1 MNTIPNGASCIGTCA
16 VTEVER
22 LKLERD
28 ALQLRLNEV
37 EEENDCF
44 RMAARDA
51 LQVINWQIF
60 GIAPDDGRS
69 APSSRHTQALLK
81 AVLEKR
87 P

>member
-28 ALQLRLNEV
+28 ALQLRLNAV
-37 EEENDCF
+37 EEEND
-44 RMAARDA
+44 
-51 LQVINWQIF
+51 
-60 GIAPDDGRS
+60 GYRS
-69 APSSRHTQALLK
+69 ALVDISQIEDELTGGDWDEIEEARSIARIA
-81 AVLEKR
+81 LEKR